1 MAELFQPTDAK
12 VGGAAGTDVVKVTDF
27 TVTDSANLIGRKGDG
42 ELYPTY
48 HITEGKDCTWS
59 LTSLDGGA
67 LIGSIIVGT
76 KLASATTISVTTP
89 AGTGTISIA
98 GSNPNNLTVT
108 GGYGGGT
115 ATVSGV
121 GTSADGST
129 SPLSFT

>member
-12 VGGAAGTDVVKVTDF
+12 VGGVSGTDVVKVTDF
-27 TVTDSANLIGRKGDG
+27 TVGESANLIGRKGDG

-59 LTSLDGGA
+59 LTSLDGA
-67 LIGSIIVGT
+67 VLIAHAIGT
-76 KLASATTISVTTP
+76 KLATATTISVRTP

-98 GSNPNNLTVT
+98 GSNIAGYSVT

-115 ATVSGV
+115 ATVNGV

-129 SPLSFT
+129 SPLSYE